1 MKKLLRVSVCF
12 LIAAASI
19 FVLGGCLGGNSGQP
33 ATTDGQSAAAG
44 KGPTVVLNTEKGKTE
59 VIVEIA
65 DTRPERTKGLMY
77 RYSESLPQDHGMFFI
92 FEKEEALNFWMKNT
106 LIPLDMVFFDRD
118 YKVVS
123 VVKNAQPCTKEPCDI
138 YPSDKPAKFVLEVNG
153 GFADSINLKEGDKAE
168 LII

>member
-1 MKKLLRVSVCF
+1 MKKLLRVSVRF

-19 FVLGGCLGGNSGQP
+19 FVLGGCLGGVSDQSGQIE
-33 ATTDGQSAAAG
+33 ADGG
-44 KGPTVVLNTEKGKTE
+44 KGPTVILNTEKGKTE
-59 VIVEIA
+59 VTVEIA
-65 DTRPERTKGLMY
+65 DTRAERTKGLMY

-92 FEKEEALNFWMKNT
+92 FEKEDALTFWMKNT

-123 VVKNAQPCTKEPCDI
+123 VVKNAQPCKKEPCDL
-138 YPSDKPAKFVLEVNG
+138 YPSAKAAKFVLEVNG